1 MDSEKVSKKEEA
13 LPVKAV
19 AEVSEDRRPKTMD
32 TSISPYAQDVIRQ
45 LEEALKSGDGD
56 ELSNIVF
63 DAECENLGNQIDLNF
78 YE

>member
-1 MDSEKVSKKEEA
+1 
-13 LPVKAV
+13 
-19 AEVSEDRRPKTMD
+19 MD

>member
-19 AEVSEDRRPKTMD
+19 AEVSEDRKPKTMD

-63 DAECENLGNQIDLNF
+63 DAECENLGN
-78 YE
+78 